1 MKPERV
7 LVERRNSSPILPSA
21 ATLWSRRYNRLILA
35 GLLIVLS
42 LAGVFYGRATGTL
55 IEIYDE
61 AGYLYGGMRIAE
73 VGRPT
78 YENQYNVS
86 IGPYFTLTALKVQRP
101 GDDERFYPNYP
112 PGYPLLIALV
122 RLMFPGWQNGIFYV
136 TPLLALLAALA
147 VYGLGRRLGR
157 GEAGLWAALLLLLT
171 PVTIYNG
178 THAFSDVPALACL
191 LMGYALLLTNERPS
205 ALRGMA
211 AGVFFGYAW
220 LIRQISVVELIG
232 VAVWLWL
239 NRAEWR
245 HPRRAWLGMGVT
257 LALLGA
263 AVLVYNTRVFGGP
276 FTTGYAPQHHWI
288 PFPAFSWQNFL
299 GQSPIRPG
307 GYQAVLT
314 TVWGN
319 LGVLGLAGAAVGLCV
334 TPRRPVITLGITA
347 LAFSIVQ
354 AFYAWPASDTYG
366 RFLLPTLAILRLF
379 VALGMAW
386 LLGRLRARR
395 EIVLV
400 LGTVLILLAQGPQA
414 LDTFRVVAQRTADT
428 AARVAYVRDVAVRT
442 PPTAIFISRRYGDHF
457 ILYGNRAALL
467 LEMLVTREPGR
478 YREEEFEPTLTRAV
492 QALLDQGAPVYVVA
506 DGVSGTRA
514 GFFDPLPVLKA
525 HFRLELCPNLTP
537 SIYRIV
543 PVAPSIQLDDGC

>member
-7 LVERRNSSPILPSA
+7 LAEWRNSSPIPLSA
-21 ATLWSRRYNRLILA
+21 VTPWGRRYNWLILA
-35 GLLIVLS
+35 GLLIVLG
-42 LAGVFYGRATGTL
+42 LAAFLYGRATGTL

-78 YENQYNVS
+78 YEHQYNVS

-112 PGYPLLIALV
+112 PGYPLLIALAQ
-122 RLMFPGWQNGIFYV
+122 LAQPGWQNGIFYV

-157 GEAGLWAALLLLLT
+157 GEPGLWAALLLLLS

-191 LMGYALLLTNERPS
+191 LMGYALLLTNGRPS
-205 ALRGMA
+205 ARRGMA
-211 AGVFFGYAW
+211 SGAFLGYAW
-220 LIRQISVVELIG
+220 LIRQISVVGLIG

-245 HPRRAWLGMGVT
+245 HQRRAWLGMGGALT
-257 LALLGA
+257 LMSA
-263 AVLVYNTRVFGGP
+263 AVLVYNTQVFGGP

-299 GQSPIRPG
+299 GQSSIRPG

-334 TPRRPVITLGITA
+334 TPRRPAITLGIAA
-347 LAFSIVQ
+347 LAFSMVQ

-386 LLGRLRARR
+386 LLGRLRVRR

-400 LGTVLILLAQGPQA
+400 LGTGLILLAQGPQA

-428 AARVAYVRDVAVRT
+428 AARVVYVRDVAAQT
-442 PPTAIFISRRYGDHF
+442 SPTAVFISRRYGDHF
-457 ILYGNRAALL
+457 ILYGDRTSLL
-467 LEMLVTREPGR
+467 LSLVTPSEPGR
-478 YREEEFEPTLTRAV
+478 YLDEEFAPLLTTV
-492 QALLDQGAPVYVVA
+492 VNKLLANQIPVYVIA
-506 DGVSGTRA
+506 DGTGGTRV
-514 GFFDPLPVLKA
+514 GFADSLPVLQTS
-525 HFRLELCPNLTP
+525 FGLTP
-537 SIYRIV
+537 CFNREPAIFRIW
-543 PVAPSIQLDDGC
+543 PTDAPGGC